1 MDIQKIGASLISQT
15 AEANFGLATFNV
27 DFSVIKLQA
36 PAEYK
41 PLGNELTPSRR
52 SAAEDGMPH
61 VTARKLGALFQDWI
75 PPVPD
80 LIKAYGRRAVEI
92 AQCRSVNPKASKS
105 DGIFAEHIG
114 IDGTAIWAAAT
125 SGPHAIPVYLLA
137 CMLARMWSTA
147 EATSIW
153 TELVAERKRELAA
166 IEETDPSYERAQF
179 TSRISIPREDLAQ
192 WEASARSWLQAA
204 DRSMVRK
211 QKQLMLIV
219 DNAELPVS
227 TKPQLFENVRSSWR
241 SAMIAINSLVKGL
254 PQSVQDGAVLLGLS
268 SWHLYPDMVVLGKG
282 PSPVRVEQKDDLIN
296 PAGLL
301 TIGLNIASSK
311 HHGVY
316 WSLPLSHL
324 RYYGGPVMAE
334 RSLATQGNR
343 ITVQELF
350 QVSIGSL
357 TRLWNKDRKH
367 LASIIA
373 ELWAYIEAK
382 AHRYAAPKTMHW
394 LGYIARAM
402 EPLLQSGDLAQ
413 KQCLQLMRYG
423 ERHCQNLLE
432 EGRSV
437 PELFGI
443 LKLTTLL
450 PLLNHEEDG
459 VEILRSYA
467 ESIGQKGER
476 AYLIRYLV
484 GKGDSKSYSLNF
496 EYATAFPSQRSSLK
510 RNYDGSAIQGIGH
523 VRWVQ
528 TQFAK
533 DAEMKQWYYD
543 GSRLQ
548 TIEGM
553 GECAFPIE
561 SENMNIVNTNEENS
575 ITWMGP
581 PAMFE
586 RFKSNKSFSSYVDLD
601 GDTDTGL
608 EEWDP
613 SDVSF
618 HLVAGDPN
626 RIALYATQP
635 LDKST
640 GPLSLPNQIS
650 IEALSSSLER
660 GFLSPSKLLGYLEA
674 FVRHRR
680 DLLTSLRAL
689 VTVEGIYK
697 MLPNSLIALGVTSQ
711 PLFKMPWIPK
721 SDIPMEDIHKM
732 LPNSMIALGVASQPL
747 FEMPSIPKSDISVL
761 GFSAFPL
768 DIGRTF
774 ACIALFE
781 SGCLAVSPDSLSNV
795 LAMATGDSIFIAAA
809 LLCDPVEG
817 ALPSEIRRV
826 WGSIGKP
833 GIAMLIPPKQP
844 QIRDSKQDWRVV
856 THKTFDGKLE
866 DSFQSTTLHLR
877 FTDYVLPID
886 VGTHGNRD
894 FEVYFLESVVSI
906 HDHGDW
912 VADLDILGQLNSPLL
927 RLLGNACSHTHSD
940 TAYHAL
946 IGNPQFTMVDNWD
959 EILEPPG
966 NPSIVRSIGNWL
978 GRLATMVLCLQMGHP
993 TIVLSNQFC
1002 WECSIEKW
1010 REIHSDR
1017 IRKSQASDPQPES
1030 GYPEDAISPDAAASG
1045 LVASTVELSGP
1056 FEEATELLWDPE
1068 LNKWTFTS
1076 RIPVP
1081 NTQVSDLTISKRD
1094 EPSTAISEEMSDLVI
1109 IC

>member
-15 AEANFGLATFNV
+15 AEANFGLATLNV

-92 AQCRSVNPKASKS
+92 AQCRSVNPRASKS

-114 IDGTAIWAAAT
+114 IDGTGIWAAAT

-147 EATSIW
+147 EAISVW
-153 TELVAERKRELAA
+153 TELVAERKRELTA

-179 TSRISIPREDLAQ
+179 TSRISIPRVDLRVNGRPAHDLGFRPQ
-192 WEASARSWLQAA
+192 TGLC
-204 DRSMVRK
+204 
-211 QKQLMLIV
+211 
-219 DNAELPVS
+219 

-241 SAMIAINSLVKGL
+241 YAMIAIDSLVKGL

-296 PAGLL
+296 AAGLL

-350 QVSIGSL
+350 QVSVGSL
-357 TRLWNKDRKH
+357 TRSRNKDRNH

-382 AHRYAAPKTMHW
+382 AHRYAAPNTMYW

-402 EPLLQSGDLAQ
+402 EPLLHSGDLAQ

-423 ERHCQNLLE
+423 ERYCQNFLE
-432 EGRSV
+432 EGAPV

-450 PLLNHEEDG
+450 PLLNNEEDG

-467 ESIGQKGER
+467 EAIGQKGER
-476 AYLIRYLV
+476 AYIIRYLV

-510 RNYDGSAIQGIGH
+510 GNYDGSAIQGIGH

-528 TQFAK
+528 TQFAT
-533 DAEMKQWYYD
+533 DAEMKDWYYD

-548 TIEGM
+548 RIEIV
-553 GECAFPIE
+553 GEYAFPIE
-561 SENMNIVNTNEENS
+561 SESIYATKTKEETS

-581 PAMFE
+581 PMMFKL
-586 RFKSNKSFSSYVDLD
+586 FKSNNSFSSFVDLD

-608 EEWDP
+608 EELDP
-613 SDVSF
+613 SEVSF
-618 HLVAGDPN
+618 HLIAGDPD
-626 RIALYATQP
+626 RIALYATHP
-635 LDKST
+635 LNESI
-640 GPLSLPNQIS
+640 GPLSIPNQIS
-650 IEALSSSLER
+650 IEALSRSLER
-660 GFLSPSKLLGYLEA
+660 GSLSPSKLLEYLEA

-680 DLLTSLRAL
+680 DLLSSLRAL
-689 VTVEGIYK
+689 VTVESIYK
-697 MLPNSLIALGVTSQ
+697 MLPNSLLALGITSQ
-711 PLFKMPWIPK
+711 PLFKMPWIPN
-721 SDIPMEDIHKM
+721 SDVSE
-732 LPNSMIALGVASQPL
+732 LP
-747 FEMPSIPKSDISVL
+747 
-761 GFSAFPL
+761 FSAFPL
-768 DIGRTF
+768 DDGRTF

-781 SGCLAVSPDSLSNV
+781 SGFLAVSPDNLSNV
-795 LAMATGDSIFIAAA
+795 LAMATGDSIFISAA
-809 LLCDPVEG
+809 LLCDPAEG

-833 GIAMLIPPKQP
+833 GIAMMIPPKEP
-844 QIRDSKQDWRVV
+844 QIRGVWRDWRVIN
-856 THKTFDGKLE
+856 HNAFDGKLE

-886 VGTHGNRD
+886 VGSHGNRD
-894 FEVYFLESVVSI
+894 FEVYFPESVVSI

-912 VADLDILGQLNSPLL
+912 VADLDILGQLNNPLL
-927 RLLGNACSHTHSD
+927 RILGNACLHTDID
-940 TAYHAL
+940 TTTHAV
-946 IGNPQFTMVDNWD
+946 IRNPQFTMVDNWD

-966 NPSIVRSIGNWL
+966 NPSIVRSVGNWL
-978 GRLATMVLCLQMGHP
+978 GRLATMALCLQMGHP
-993 TIVLSNQFC
+993 TIVLSNRFC

-1010 REIHSDR
+1010 REINSDR
-1017 IRKSQASDPQPES
+1017 HRKCQDSEPQPES
-1030 GYPEDAISPDAAASG
+1030 GSPDEAISQDAAAG
-1045 LVASTVELSGP
+1045 AGECEDT
-1056 FEEATELLWDPE
+1056 TELLWDPQLSE
-1068 LNKWTFTS
+1068 WTFTS
-1076 RIPVP
+1076 RVPVP
-1081 NTQVSDLTISKRD
+1081 YTQVSDLTISKKD
-1094 EPSTAISEEMSDLVI
+1094 VSNNTMSEEMSDLVI

>member
-15 AEANFGLATFNV
+15 AEANFGLATLNV

-105 DGIFAEHIG
+105 DGIFADHIG
-114 IDGTAIWAAAT
+114 IDGTGIWAAAT

-153 TELVAERKRELAA
+153 TELVSERKRELAG
-166 IEETDPSYERAQF
+166 IEESDPSYERAQF
-179 TSRISIPREDLAQ
+179 TSRISIPREDLAH

-204 DRSMVRK
+204 DRSMAKK

-219 DNAELPVS
+219 DNTELPVS
-227 TKPQLFENVRSSWR
+227 TTPQLFENVRGSWR
-241 SAMIAINSLVKGL
+241 SAMVAIDSLVKGL

-350 QVSIGSL
+350 QVSVGSL
-357 TRLWNKDRKH
+357 TRSWNKDRKNI
-367 LASIIA
+367 ASIIA
-373 ELWAYIEAK
+373 QLWGYIDSEA
-382 AHRYAAPKTMHW
+382 HQHAAPGMMHW

-402 EPLLQSGDLAQ
+402 DPLLHSGDLAQ

-423 ERHCQNLLE
+423 ERHCQSFLE
-432 EGRSV
+432 EGRPV

-467 ESIGQKGER
+467 ESIGQSSER

-484 GKGDSKSYSLNF
+484 GKGDSNSYSLNF
-496 EYATAFPSQRSSLK
+496 EYATAFPTQQPSLK
-510 RNYDGSAIQGIGH
+510 RNYDGSSIQGIGH

-528 TQFAK
+528 TQFAT
-533 DAEMKQWYYD
+533 DANMKEWYYD
-543 GSRLQ
+543 DSRLQ
-548 TIEGM
+548 KLASM
-553 GECAFPIE
+553 GECALPIE
-561 SENMNIVNTNEENS
+561 SEMVSVTKEDS
-575 ITWMGP
+575 SFTWTGP
-581 PAMFE
+581 PTMFE
-586 RFKSNKSFSSYVDLD
+586 RFKSNNSFTSFVDLD
-601 GDTDTGL
+601 GDTNTGL
-608 EEWDP
+608 EEFDP
-613 SDVSF
+613 GQVSF

-635 LDKST
+635 LNERT
-640 GPLSLPNQIS
+640 GSLSLPTQIN
-650 IEALSSSLER
+650 IEALSGSLER
-660 GFLSPSKLLGYLEA
+660 GSISPLKLLGYLDA
-674 FVRHRR
+674 FVMHRQ
-680 DLLTSLRAL
+680 DLLSSLRAL
-689 VTVEGIYK
+689 VTVENIYK
-697 MLPNSLIALGVTSQ
+697 MLPNSLLALGVTSQ
-711 PLFKMPWIPK
+711 PLFKMPWIPNI
-721 SDIPMEDIHKM
+721 DVMEYQF
-732 LPNSMIALGVASQPL
+732 PA
-747 FEMPSIPKSDISVL
+747 
-761 GFSAFPL
+761 FSL

-781 SGCLAVSPDSLSNV
+781 SGCLAVSPDNLSNV

-809 LLCDPVEG
+809 LLCDPAEG
-817 ALPSEIRRV
+817 ALPSEVRRV

-833 GIAMLIPPKQP
+833 GIAMMIPPTEP
-844 QIRDSKQDWRVV
+844 QIRDVERDWRVV
-856 THKTFDGKLE
+856 THDTFDGKLE
-866 DSFQSTTLHLR
+866 NSFQSTTLHLR

-886 VGTHGNRD
+886 VGAHGNRD

-906 HDHGDW
+906 HDHGEW
-912 VADLDILGQLNSPLL
+912 VADLDILGQLSCPYL
-927 RLLGNACSHTHSD
+927 RILDNACLHTDSHT
-940 TAYHAL
+940 TNQIA
-946 IGNPQFTMVDNWD
+946 IGNPQFTMIDNWN
-959 EILEPPG
+959 EILESPG
-966 NPSIVRSIGNWL
+966 NPSIVRSMGNWL
-978 GRLATMVLCLQMGHP
+978 GRLATMALCLQMGHP
-993 TIVLSNQFC
+993 TIVLPNQFC
-1002 WECSIEKW
+1002 WECIIEEW
-1010 REIHSDR
+1010 REIK
-1017 IRKSQASDPQPES
+1017 KSQDTKEDTPSSPGSESPEQTES
-1030 GYPEDAISPDAAASG
+1030 RSLEEAILQDFAASA
-1045 LVASTVELSGP
+1045 LVSSNTELSNHY
-1056 FEEATELLWDPE
+1056 EDTTELLWNSD
-1068 LNKWTFTS
+1068 LKKWTSTS
-1076 RIPVP
+1076 RKPVP
-1081 NTQVSDLTISKRD
+1081 STQVPDLTSSKEDMSSKRIL
-1094 EPSTAISEEMSDLVI
+1094 AEMSDLVV

>member
-15 AEANFGLATFNV
+15 AEANFGLATLNV

-61 VTARKLGALFQDWI
+61 VTARKLGALFQDWV

-80 LIKAYGRRAVEI
+80 LVKAYGRRAVEI

-105 DGIFAEHIG
+105 DGIFADHIG
-114 IDGTAIWAAAT
+114 IDGTSIWAAAT
-125 SGPHAIPVYLLA
+125 SGPHAIPVYMLA
-137 CMLARMWSTA
+137 CMLARMWSTT

-153 TELVAERKRELAA
+153 TELVSERKQELAA
-166 IEETDPSYERAQF
+166 IDETDPSYERAQF
-179 TSRISIPREDLAQ
+179 TSRISIPREDLAH

-204 DRSMVRK
+204 DRSMVKK

-219 DNAELPVS
+219 NNTELPVS
-227 TKPQLFENVRSSWR
+227 TKPQLVENVRSSWR
-241 SAMIAINSLVKGL
+241 SAMIAIDSLVKGL

-282 PSPVRVEQKDDLIN
+282 PSPVRVEQKDELIN

-301 TIGLNIASSK
+301 TIGLNIESSK

-343 ITVQELF
+343 ITVHELF
-350 QVSIGSL
+350 QVSVGSL
-357 TRLWNKDRKH
+357 TRSWHKDRKH

-382 AHRYAAPKTMHW
+382 AHPYAAPGTTYW

-402 EPLLQSGDLAQ
+402 EPLMNSGDLAK

-423 ERHCQNLLE
+423 ERHCPNFLAQ
-432 EGRSV
+432 GKPV

-459 VEILRSYA
+459 VEVLRSYA
-467 ESIGQKGER
+467 ESIGRKDER
-476 AYLIRYLV
+476 AYIIQYLV
-484 GKGDSKSYSLNF
+484 GKGDSKSYSLSF
-496 EYATAFPSQRSSLK
+496 EYATAFPSQRSSFK
-510 RNYDGSAIQGIGH
+510 RNYDGSVIQGIGH
-523 VRWVQ
+523 VRWVL

-533 DAEMKQWYYD
+533 DAAMKEWYYD
-543 GSRLQ
+543 GSRL
-548 TIEGM
+548 ERFESM
-553 GECAFPIE
+553 GECTFPIE
-561 SENMNIVNTNEENS
+561 SENISKNKDEKS
-575 ITWMGP
+575 ITWTGP
-581 PAMFE
+581 PAMFAK
-586 RFKSNKSFSSYVDLD
+586 FKSNNSFSAFVDLD

-608 EEWDP
+608 EELDT
-613 SDVSF
+613 SQVSF
-618 HLVAGDPN
+618 HLVAGDPD
-626 RIALYATQP
+626 RIALYATRP
-635 LDKST
+635 LNESMS
-640 GPLSLPNQIS
+640 PLSLPNQIS
-650 IEALSSSLER
+650 IEGLSKSLER
-660 GFLSPSKLLGYLEA
+660 GSLSESKLLKYLNA
-674 FVRHRR
+674 FISHESRR
-680 DLLTSLRAL
+680 NLLSSLRAL
-689 VTVEGIYK
+689 VTVENIYK

-721 SDIPMEDIHKM
+721 DHVVDILKM
-732 LPNSMIALGVASQPL
+732 PWSPDEVVKTQLSEFQ
-747 FEMPSIPKSDISVL
+747 
-761 GFSAFPL
+761 FSAFSL

-774 ACIALFE
+774 ACIALFD
-781 SGCLAVSPDSLSNV
+781 SGFLAVGPDNLSNV

-809 LLCDPVEG
+809 LLCDPTEG
-817 ALPSEIRRV
+817 ALPSEVRRV

-833 GIAMLIPPKQP
+833 GIAMLIPPKEP
-844 QIRDSKQDWRVV
+844 QIREVERDWRVV
-856 THKTFDGKLE
+856 THNTFDGKLE

-877 FTDYVLPID
+877 FTDYILPID
-886 VGTHGNRD
+886 VGSHGNRD

-906 HDHGDW
+906 HDHGEW

-927 RLLGNACSHTHSD
+927 RILGNACLHTESN
-940 TAYHAL
+940 TTNQAV
-946 IGNPQFTMVDNWD
+946 IGNPLFTMVDNWD

-966 NPSIVRSIGNWL
+966 NPSIVRSAGNWL
-978 GRLATMVLCLQMGHP
+978 GRLATMALCLQMGHP
-993 TIVLSNQFC
+993 TIVLPNRFC

-1010 REIHSDR
+1010 REIKSDR
-1017 IRKSQASDPQPES
+1017 LRVSQATREDGPSSPALSLPESPTQPES
-1030 GYPEDAISPDAAASG
+1030 GSPEEASSLADAASAV
-1045 LVASTVELSGP
+1045 VASNADISGQCDNT
-1056 FEEATELLWDPE
+1056 TELLWNSE
-1068 LNKWTFTS
+1068 LNEWTFTS
-1076 RIPVP
+1076 HIPVP
-1081 NTQVSDLTISKRD
+1081 STQVSNLTISKED
-1094 EPSTAISEEMSDLVI
+1094 VSKTEMSEEMSDLVV